1 MASLWTG
8 LYPGRTGIRR
18 YMHALPSEAHVPA
31 EIMRDEGFMTA
42 GIWRNGWVAPTFG
55 FDQGFEAYSRPMPTR
70 LSREL
75 RREHPAAT
83 VAGSDAD
90 LALAAVE
97 FMRSMGKKERW
108 FLYLHMMDVHQYLSD
123 EESAIFGTNYS
134 DLYDNAIH
142 WTDRNIGSLL
152 AEMGRLGL
160 LDRTLI
166 VITSDH
172 GEAFKE
178 HGFEGHAKD
187 LYGEVTEVP
196 FLIGLPVKL
205 KEGLVVDARTSN
217 VDVWPTVLDLLGLP
231 GLFDPDGRSLLPL
244 IQSAVS
250 GADGKETPPQFAEL
264 DTGWGSPRAESSR
277 IFAVT
282 MDDHR
287 GHVGET
293 GEFELY
299 DLASDR
305 REQNDISGEKP
316 ELSALLKGRIEEYQ
330 IDSESPW
337 QVEEV
342 ELDDMMLNQLR
353 ALGYQIE

>member
-1 MASLWTG
+1 LNISRA
-8 LYPGRTGIRR
+8 RAV
-18 YMHALPSEAHVPA
+18 AL
-31 EIMRDEGFMTA
+31 
-42 GIWRNGWVAPTFG
+42 
-55 FDQGFEAYSRPMPTR
+55 
-70 LSREL
+70 
-75 RREHPAAT
+75 
-83 VAGSDAD
+83 
-90 LALAAVE
+90 
-97 FMRSMGKKERW
+97 
-108 FLYLHMMDVHQYLSD
+108 
-123 EESAIFGTNYS
+123 
-134 DLYDNAIH
+134 
-142 WTDRNIGSLL
+142 
-152 AEMGRLGL
+152 
-160 LDRTLI
+160 
-166 VITSDH
+166 
-172 GEAFKE
+172 
-178 HGFEGHAKD
+178 
-187 LYGEVTEVP
+187 
-196 FLIGLPVKL
+196 
-205 KEGLVVDARTSN
+205 
-217 VDVWPTVLDLLGLP
+217 
-231 GLFDPDGRSLLPL
+231 
-244 IQSAVS
+244 
-250 GADGKETPPQFAEL
+250 L